1 MTNTD
6 LQDQASA
13 KWGSFRKFIA
23 KNPLSGFWIGVAFGA
38 VVVAGILRAVF

>member
-6 LQDQASA
+6 LQDQAA
-13 KWGSFRKFIA
+13 VKWSGFRKFIA

-38 VVVAGILRAVF
+38 IVVAGILRVVF